1 MVPDSVWNME
11 AEKHWSGNISSSASH
26 FSLTENYLTKCLYRM
41 LNLTAATA
49 LLQMSIY
56 IAVSKVHLKIKVIF
70 KCAELTFPR
79 QYGLKFWSNSLI
91 FWGDIQENKMG
102 FFVNIVYIF
111 LLCSYVLK
119 YFRKLVI
126 LLMDY

>member
-1 MVPDSVWNME
+1 
-11 AEKHWSGNISSSASH
+11 
-26 FSLTENYLTKCLYRM
+26 M

-91 FWGDIQENKMG
+91 FLRRYSRKQNGIFCEHS
-102 FFVNIVYIF
+102 VYIF
-111 LLCSYVLK
+111 V
-119 YFRKLVI
+119 
-126 LLMDY
+126 M